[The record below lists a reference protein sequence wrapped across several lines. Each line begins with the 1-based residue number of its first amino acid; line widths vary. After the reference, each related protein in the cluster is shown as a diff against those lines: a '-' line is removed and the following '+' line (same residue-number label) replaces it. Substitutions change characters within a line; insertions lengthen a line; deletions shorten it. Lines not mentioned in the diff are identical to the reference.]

1 MKVMKMH
8 VDIHKS
14 KIFIVDDHG
23 PNVLLLNKLLKM
35 NGFHNIVE
43 TVDVR
48 EMFSLYHREKPD
60 LILLDLKMPYIDGFD
75 ILEQFSRYEKVP
87 YTPIIVITSHDE
99 MTNREKAY
107 KLGVQDFI
115 AKPFDVSDVIH
126 RIQNALK
133 TSKQT

>member
-1 MKVMKMH
+1 MDT
-8 VDIHKS
+8 DIHKA
-14 KIFIVDDHG
+14 KILIVDDHG

-48 EMFSLYHREKPD
+48 EVFSLYHREQPD
-60 LILLDLKMPYIDGFD
+60 LILLDLKMPYMDGFD
-75 ILEQFSRYEKVP
+75 ILEQFSLYEREP

-99 MTNREKAY
+99 IPNRDKAY
-107 KLGVQDFI
+107 MFGVQDFI
-115 AKPFDVSDVIH
+115 AKPFDVKDVIH

-133 TSKQT
+133 ETSNQT